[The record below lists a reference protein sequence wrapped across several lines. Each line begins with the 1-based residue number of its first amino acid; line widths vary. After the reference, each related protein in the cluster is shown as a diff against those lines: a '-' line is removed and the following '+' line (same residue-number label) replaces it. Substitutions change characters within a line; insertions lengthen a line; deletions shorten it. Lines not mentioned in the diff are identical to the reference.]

1 MTKLLAPLR
10 LPSFRRLWAGQSLSG
25 IGNGV
30 LPVALAGAIL
40 EHHRPVDLGFVLGAE
55 SLVLV
60 LVALLGG
67 VLADRIRRTRTMIV
81 ADLLQL
87 GAVTGFASGA
97 ARAPLIVAIALA
109 MVAGLGA
116 GLFRPA
122 SQALM
127 PTLAPD
133 LLTEA
138 NALQSFTSRV
148 GLIVGPGL
156 GGLLLVLAGSSA
168 AFWFDAVTFLASV
181 VSLAG
186 IGDAKPSRSREDGI
200 IAEARAGIRAV
211 LDRRW
216 VATIIGQGTV
226 QLLFAMA
233 PALVLLPIYLH
244 AHGDMSAYGLLLSL
258 QAIGSATGGLLVALR
273 PPRKPGT
280 VGVLGLGLLGF
291 QLLCMTVG
299 APLPVLD
306 AAMFLTG
313 LGYALFGVLWATGLQ
328 RSIPGE
334 LLGRVFAVEI
344 LGTYA
349 LEPVGLALAP
359 LAAVAFGLRDVLIT
373 GVVVMVVT
381 TVIPL
386 LVPGVR
392 EFADPVVHGAEQ
404 IEPDNQ
410 P

>member
-1 MTKLLAPLR
+1 
-10 LPSFRRLWAGQSLSG
+10 
-25 IGNGV
+25 
-30 LPVALAGAIL
+30 VA
-40 EHHRPVDLGFVLGAE
+40 
-55 SLVLV
+55 
-60 LVALLGG
+60 
-67 VLADRIRRTRTMIV
+67 
-81 ADLLQL
+81 
-87 GAVTGFASGA
+87 
-97 ARAPLIVAIALA
+97 AIALA
-109 MVAGLGA
+109 MLAGLGA

-122 SQALM
+122 SQALL

-138 NALQSFTSRV
+138 NALQSLTSRV

-156 GGLLLVLAGSSA
+156 GGLFLVLGGTSA
-168 AFWFDAVTFLASV
+168 AFWFDGATFLASV
-181 VSLAG
+181 ISLAG
-186 IGDAKPSRSREDGI
+186 ITDAKPGRSQEDGI

-211 LDRRW
+211 LDRPW

-233 PALVLLPIYLH
+233 PALVLLPIYLR
-244 AHGDMSAYGLLLSL
+244 AHGHMPAYGLLLSL
-258 QAIGSATGGLLVALR
+258 QAAGSAAGGLLVGLR

-291 QLLCMTVG
+291 QLLCMATG
-299 APLPVLD
+299 APLPLLD

-313 LGYALFGVLWATGLQ
+313 LGYALFGVLWASALQ

-334 LLGRVFAVEI
+334 LLGRVFAVEM

-349 LEPVGLALAP
+349 LEPVGLAIAP
-359 LAAVAFGLRDVLIT
+359 LIAVAFGLRDVLIT
-373 GVVVMVVT
+373 AMVVMVLT

-392 EFADPVVHGAEQ
+392 EFSDPVARGAERT
-404 IEPDNQ
+404 EPVNQ
-410 P
+410 S